1 MGQGRDDD
9 LPVKRCTRCD
19 GNGMVLVVND
29 KGVPEWV
36 RCPRCGGSG
45 YEYLASTDGEEE
57 QESEAV
63 GDD

>member
-1 MGQGRDDD
+1 MGRRRDDD

-19 GNGMVLVVND
+19 GDRMVLVVND

-45 YEYLASTDGEEE
+45 YEYIESIDGE
-57 QESEAV
+57 AKP
-63 GDD
+63 GADD